1 MKVIRLI
8 SRFIV
13 GLTFIFSG
21 FVKGIDPMGTMYKI
35 QDYFF
40 AYNLDWAIPSAIYL
54 SFLLVTI
61 EFSIGIFLLLNLR
74 IKQTSWALL
83 VMMVFFTIVTF
94 FDALY
99 NPVPDCGCFG
109 EAIKLS
115 NWGTFYKNVFLLVPT
130 LIIFFSHKYRKI
142 TISQKKQ
149 DTVAALFVIA
159 FLMVSY
165 YSYTNLPAIDF
176 REWKEGKDMKQTG
189 KEKYYL
195 IYKNKES
202 GEKKKY
208 LSSEIPHEDS
218 VWMSNWEFVEQQIDD
233 SQLERKHHLQITDFN
248 NNDMTREIIENPDY
262 QFLIAAHSL
271 EKADERGLK
280 KIVKLYKKLS
290 DKGYDFA
297 LLTSSLEKQTKELE
311 RKYDTSLPAYQADG
325 IELKAMIRSNPG
337 LLLLQDGV
345 VKQKWHYSNIPD
357 TKEILKKYPV
367 K

>member
-1 MKVIRLI
+1 MKVIRLV

-35 QDYFF
+35 EDYLV
-40 AYNLDWAIPSAIYL
+40 AYNLDWAMPAAIYL

-61 EFSIGIFLLLNLR
+61 EFSIGVFLLLNLR
-74 IKQTSWALL
+74 IKQTTWAVL
-83 VMMVFFTIVTF
+83 VMMVFFTIVTL

-115 NWGTFYKNVFLLVPT
+115 NWETFYKNVFLMIPT
-130 LIIFFSHKYRKI
+130 LIIFFTHKYRQI

-149 DTVAALFVIA
+149 DTVALLFVIA
-159 FLMVSY
+159 FFMVSY
-165 YSYTNLPAIDF
+165 YSYTNLPPIDF
-176 REWKEGKDMKQTG
+176 RDWKVGKNMKQSG

-195 IYKNKES
+195 VYENKES

-208 LSSEIPHEDS
+208 LASEIPYEDS
-218 VWMSNWEFVEQQIDD
+218 VWMKNWKFVEQQIDD
-233 SQLERKHHLQITDFN
+233 SQVEHKHHLQIMDYN
-248 NNDMTREIIENPDY
+248 NNDMTREIIENADY
-262 QFLIAAHSL
+262 QFLIAAYSL
-271 EKADERGLK
+271 DEADKKGVEKV
-280 KIVKLYKKLS
+280 VKLYKKLK

-297 LLTSSLEKQTKELE
+297 LLTSSLKKRVDELTK
-311 RKYDTSLPAYQADG
+311 KYDTSLPAYQADG

-337 LLLLQDGV
+337 LLLLKNGV
-345 VKQKWHYSNIPD
+345 VKQKWHYSNIPN
-357 TKEILKKYPV
+357 TKEILQKYPA